1 MRGQDRLSLQ
11 AMHVM
16 GCARSKSL
24 IVLVLQPDPESRG
37 RPEAYCKSHRKRH
50 GHRLFPFDE
59 PIEFPYRNIERVC
72 QISQGDRRVDR
83 FHIDL
88 SQHFPRMDRFFK
100 QICHRSLLPYSG
112 LFLSLYR
119 SAAICNRE
127 STLNRPR
134 GNTRSTGRSVLL
146 QPILVHVLERF
157 LTNSPLQR
165 YALLI
170 LA

>member
-1 MRGQDRLSLQ
+1 MRGYDRLSLQ

-37 RPEAYCKSHRKRH
+37 RPEAYCKFHRKRH

-59 PIEFPYRNIERVC
+59 PIEFPYRNIKRVC

-88 SQHFPRMDRFFK
+88 SQYFPRMDRFFERGR
-100 QICHRSLLPYSG
+100 HRSLCPYSEF
-112 LFLSLYR
+112 LLSLYR

-134 GNTRSTGRSVLL
+134 GTTRATGRSGMVRS
-146 QPILVHVLERF
+146 ILVHVLERF
-157 LTNSPLQR
+157 LTNSPPRR

-170 LA
+170 